1 MPQQQP
7 QQQMTPEQL
16 EALKEKL
23 KNMSPEELREF
34 QKKQCIFCH
43 IIAGKVQAKKIYED
57 SSCLGVLDI
66 NPANPGHILLMP
78 KEHYTVMPQVPEDEI
93 GRLFIVSKQLS
104 NAVLRSIE
112 AKGTNIIVAN
122 GPAAGQKAQHFMI
135 HIIPRKEKDGIKF
148 ELPQRTIPEDQLDK
162 LSKEISK
169 RLGHK
174 QEEPSPA
181 EVLQQKI
188 AVPEKKPEK
197 KIVEAEFKEEP
208 KKQEAK
214 QEEKPKPEKKKVAK
228 KAKAK
233 KGKGKKE
240 EISLDDVARLLE
252 NAKG

>member
-43 IIAGKVQAKKIYED
+43 IISGKVQAKKIYED
-57 SSCLGVLDI
+57 NSCLAILDI

-93 GRLFIVSKQLS
+93 GHLFIVSKQLS

-112 AKGTNIIVAN
+112 AKGTNIFVAN

-148 ELPQRTIPEDQLDK
+148 DLPQKTIPEDQLDK

-181 EVLQQKI
+181 DILKQKI
-188 AVPEKKPEK
+188 AVPEK

-214 QEEKPKPEKKKVAK
+214 QKEKPKPETKQKTAK
-228 KAKAK
+228 KAKSK
-233 KGKGKKE
+233 KGKGKKGE
-240 EISLDDVARLLE
+240 VSLDDIASLLE
-252 NAKG
+252 K